1 MRKPVIVYLSDVIRE
16 SISRNISIYRFRRLR
31 NRILPFSEARGF
43 LTDDDIF
50 MNLG

>member
-1 MRKPVIVYLSDVIRE
+1 MKNPITLRLSDIIRE
-16 SISRNISIYRFRRLR
+16 SIRKYILICRFRRLR

-50 MNLG
+50 TNLG